1 MHPSVKSQDPKAKCP
16 ICSMDLG
23 PVQKRGSVG
32 ASEREDASVLQHSNT
47 PTLQHSHASDAPTL
61 FTVPTERQQQ
71 IGVTYAAIE
80 KHPLAVTIRA
90 VGSVAYDKQRH

>member
-16 ICSMDLG
+16 ICSMDLV

-32 ASEREDASVLQHSNT
+32 ASEREDASILQHSNT
-47 PTLQHSHASDAPTL
+47 PTLQHSHASDAPMLSRSDASTL

-71 IGVTYAAIE
+71 IGVTYAAVE

-90 VGSVAYDKQRH
+90 VGS